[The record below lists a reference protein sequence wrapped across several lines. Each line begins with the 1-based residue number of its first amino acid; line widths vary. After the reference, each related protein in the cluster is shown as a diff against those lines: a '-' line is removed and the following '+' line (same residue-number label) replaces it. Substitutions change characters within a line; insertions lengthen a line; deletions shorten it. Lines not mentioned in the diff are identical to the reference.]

1 MAIKITN
8 YHCNA
13 CENGILMVKKK
24 EVGRRIDLKFEDCNV
39 CKKPFG
45 LKRVGDLKPVSNE
58 LKSRIDE

>member
-13 CENGILMVKKK
+13 CENGIVMVKKK
-24 EVGRRIDLKFEDCNV
+24 EVGRRIDFRFGDCNV

-45 LKRVGDLKPVSNE
+45 LKSVGGLKPVSNE
-58 LKSRIDE
+58 IIKEHNC